1 MDQKLRLLFSVMAK
15 LQRTVL
21 NSDHFQANKSVIF
34 KLSPGTGTAAHG
46 VMKRKRLSYPNI
58 TGTDNNGAK
67 TVMGSLSP

>member
-46 VMKRKRLSYPNI
+46 VMKKKATVLSQC
-58 TGTDNNGAK
+58 
-67 TVMGSLSP
+67 